1 MIIKFLEIS
10 LIFCIGFV
18 VGAWWC
24 ANAEGD
30 DQIDLQNRNLKKI
43 AEKYPTLTILEF
55 IETYKGVI
63 K

>member
-1 MIIKFLEIS
+1 MLMQKEMIK
-10 LIFCIGFV
+10 LICKI
-18 VGAWWC
+18 
-24 ANAEGD
+24 ET
-30 DQIDLQNRNLKKI
+30 LKKI